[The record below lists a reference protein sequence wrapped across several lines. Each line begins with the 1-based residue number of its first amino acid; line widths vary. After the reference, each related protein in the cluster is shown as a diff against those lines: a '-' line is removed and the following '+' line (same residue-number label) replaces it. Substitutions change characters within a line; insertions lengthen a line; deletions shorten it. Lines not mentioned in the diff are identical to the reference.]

1 MMYLNLIKYHDPNT
15 GEKKELRILD
25 DLSADWVGIGEI
37 LGLKP
42 SEIEAIKHPGAGK
55 KQIDCLREVF
65 SKWICNADS
74 MPSSKQ
80 YSCNWYGLYTL
91 LMDSKHG
98 TTANNLEAALTD
110 SSSDLHQ
117 RR

>member
-1 MMYLNLIKYHDPNT
+1 MMYLNHIEYHDPNT
-15 GEKKELRILD
+15 SEKKELRILD
-25 DLSADWVGIGEI
+25 DLSADWVDIGEI

-74 MPSSKQ
+74 MSSSKHP
-80 YSCNWYGLYTL
+80 CNFYGLYTL
-91 LMDSKHG
+91 LINSKHG